1 MKDKKSSIRIALV
14 VSVLFAAETSCFA
27 VPLYEKDFIK
37 GNIAQ
42 KTQAILDAAD
52 AGDVAFSIK
61 ALDFALSVHD
71 TLGDDPDL
79 VIMVQTAIQSVSS
92 DPHNGQASGL
102 SEKLA
107 QIFKTFTSES
117 IRIAAIDRIT
127 LFPSAEAVTLINNY
141 VSECARNHAQM
152 DTVLLK
158 AITSLG
164 KIGNSNSF
172 NILFAVDLIGVWPT
186 YTTQIEAALGP
197 LANNSEKELLQIY
210 SSSPIDQKLMI
221 LKIISKN
228 ERISQ
233 NIKGEVA
240 ENALSN
246 AISLAKGNTTITQ
259 DQINL
264 QIQAMQTLSDTKWTR
279 ATLLVTTFFPIA
291 RTEYESRLLAADQF
305 AQIIT
310 CSAQIASTDTG
321 TMLSLYLDSLNK
333 GMEQGLVPAKQVILA
348 VINSLGS
355 LGDKTAFD
363 YLLYVT
369 YLDYPE
375 DVTSAAR
382 NALAM
387 LKW

>member
-1 MKDKKSSIRIALV
+1 MRDKIYCVKAFI
-14 VSVLFAAETSCFA
+14 LFLLFSFAQNGLFA
-27 VPLYEKDFIK
+27 VPQYEIDFIK

-42 KTQAILDAAD
+42 KTQAVVDAD
-52 AGDVAFSIK
+52 DSGDISFGVK
-61 ALDFALSVHD
+61 ALDFALSAHD

-79 VIMVQTAIQSVSS
+79 VILVQTAIQSVGT
-92 DPHNGQASGL
+92 DPQKGQAPGL

-107 QIFKTFTSES
+107 QVFKTFKSES
-117 IRIAAIDRIT
+117 IRIAALDRIA
-127 LFPSAEAVTLINNY
+127 LFPSADSVALINNY
-141 VSECARNHAQM
+141 VSESARNHDPM
-152 DTVLLK
+152 SSVLLK

-172 NILFAVDLIGVWPT
+172 TILFAIDLIGVWPT
-186 YTTQIEAALGP
+186 YTPQIEAALGP
-197 LANNSEKELLQIY
+197 LANASEKDLLNIY

-221 LKIISKN
+221 LKIISNNDK
-228 ERISQ
+228 ISQ

-246 AISLAKGNTTITQ
+246 AISIAKGNTTISG

-264 QIQAMQTLSDTKWTR
+264 QLQAIQTLADTHWTR
-279 ATLLVTTFFPIA
+279 ATLLVTSYFPIA
-291 RTEYESRLLAADQF
+291 QGEYESRLLTADQF
-305 AQIIT
+305 AQVIT
-310 CSAQIASTDTG
+310 NTAKVASSDTG
-321 TMLSLYLDSLNK
+321 TLLSSYLDSLNK
-333 GMEQGLVPAKQVILA
+333 AMEKGLVPAKQVILA

-375 DVTSAAR
+375 DVTAAAR